1 MTGLSHA
8 TSEFDRFL
16 FALLG
21 EEDEVS
27 LSVVSVLA
35 QQDMDPWQEAAR
47 LSQLSLGEATNSLA
61 STIWKT
67 DSKRWS
73 PSEASLLAGRLI
85 ELLPSSQRRE
95 TVSRRIDSNES
106 QFVMWLIYGILLGT
120 IAISGQNTSQS
131 ARNTNN
137 SAFTTNATN
146 IQPGPLRDV
155 STD

>member
-1 MTGLSHA
+1 MTGLSQT

-35 QQDMDPWQEAAR
+35 QRDMDPWQEAAR
-47 LSQLSLGEATNSLA
+47 LSQLSKDEATNSLA

-67 DSKRWS
+67 DSNRWS
-73 PSEASLLAGRLI
+73 PSEASLLAGLLI
-85 ELLPSSQRRE
+85 ELLPSSRRPE
-95 TVSRRIDSNES
+95 TFSRHIDNNES
-106 QFVMWLIYGILLGT
+106 QFMMWLIYGILLGT
-120 IAISGQNTSQS
+120 IAISGQNTSPS
-131 ARNTNN
+131 AKNTNN
-137 SAFTTNATN
+137 STFTTSATN
-146 IQPGPLRDV
+146 VQPGPSRGV

>member
-1 MTGLSHA
+1 MTGLSY
-8 TSEFDRFL
+8 TTELDRFL

-21 EEDEVS
+21 EENEIS

-47 LSQLSLGEATNSLA
+47 LSQLSKEEATNSLA

-67 DSKRWS
+67 DSNRWS
-73 PSEASLLAGRLI
+73 PSEAILLAGQLI

-95 TVSRRIDSNES
+95 TLSHRIDYNEG
-106 QFVMWLIYGILLGT
+106 QFMMWLIYGILLGT
-120 IAISGQNTSQS
+120 IAISGQNTSQPVK
-131 ARNTNN
+131 NTD
-137 SAFTTNATN
+137 SSTFTTSATN
-146 IQPGPLRDV
+146 IQPGFLRGL

>member
-1 MTGLSHA
+1 MAGLSHT

-47 LSQLSLGEATNSLA
+47 LSQLSQDEATNSLA

-67 DSKRWS
+67 DSNRWS
-73 PSEASLLAGRLI
+73 PSEASLLAGQLI
-85 ELLPSSQRRE
+85 ELLPSSRRRE
-95 TVSRRIDSNES
+95 TSPRRVDNNES
-106 QFVMWLIYGILLGT
+106 QFMMWLIYGILLGT

-131 ARNTNN
+131 AKNTNG
-137 SAFTTNATN
+137 SAFTTSATN
-146 IQPGPLRDV
+146 IQPGPPRGV